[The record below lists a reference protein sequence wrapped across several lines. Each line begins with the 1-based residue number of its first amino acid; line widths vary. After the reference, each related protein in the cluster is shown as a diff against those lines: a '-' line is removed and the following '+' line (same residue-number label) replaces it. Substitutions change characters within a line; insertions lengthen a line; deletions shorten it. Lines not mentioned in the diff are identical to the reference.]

1 MTKKTVLTIVVA
13 LFACCSSASAATL
26 PTTSAKR
33 LAKRLAASQ
42 VRTRQL
48 VSIHILK
55 AKRVSPREVRF
66 AYDDRSALNVYCT
79 SVIVVKVS
87 SSGRAR
93 ATFDPRATVCHGI
106 PDDALAFETAT
117 RNAVRDVSA
126 QAGAVRSSVKAFERS
141 TAPCKRLAVPRN
153 RRKQVA
159 LLTAAATSRATY
171 GPIDAQVQSFVNAI
185 GAIRTTDPTLVAGA
199 AGWADLLQ
207 VVRSLPTFSP
217 SLCGALKAWSR
228 AHWAAGAA
236 PVNLAALK
244 ALDVRSVADEKAV
257 VRAGVHLAKEGVFP
271 KTAVAFS
278 PSGLL
283 ALAVRP

>member
-1 MTKKTVLTIVVA
+1 MTKKTLVLAVVA
-13 LFACCSSASAATL
+13 VFACCSTASAVTL
-26 PTTSAKR
+26 PTGTAKK

-42 VRTRQL
+42 VSSRQL

-55 AKRVSPREVRF
+55 AKRVGAHEVKF
-66 AYDDRSALNVYCT
+66 AYDDRSAQNVFCT

-87 SSGRAR
+87 SSGRAT
-93 ATFDPRATVCHGI
+93 ATFDPRATACHGI

-126 QAGAVRSSVKAFERS
+126 QSGAVKSSVKAFERS
-141 TAPCKRLAVPRN
+141 TAPCRRLAVPRN

-159 LLTAAATSRATY
+159 LLTAAATSTATY

-185 GAIRTTDPTLVAGA
+185 GAIRTSDPTLVAGA

-207 VVRSLPTFSP
+207 VVRSLPTFNP
-217 SLCGALKAWSR
+217 NLCGALKAWSR

-236 PVNLAALK
+236 PADLAALK

-257 VRAGVHLAKEGVFP
+257 VRAGVHLANEGVFP
-271 KTAVAFS
+271 KTAIAFS

-283 ALAVRP
+283 ALAVRG